1 MKFLG
6 AILVIF
12 FFSSC
17 SSFKAERVDSEESD
31 KKALQIT
38 DQWVQGD
45 TERIIK
51 KLVSNIREKKS
62 SLPYFQTN
70 KKPKVFIG
78 EIQNY
83 TPEAYFPINDLNDE
97 LLSEFSDGDDF
108 VLVDAASR
116 EKILKEITY
125 QNDGMVDPAQ
135 AKKIGKQVGAD
146 LMIFGN
152 IYSQVS
158 SRKGKTIKQYSVT
171 IILTEIE
178 SGVELIRV
186 RNKLSKF
193 SEQSSTGW

>member
-1 MKFLG
+1 MKSLS
-6 AILVIF
+6 AIFILLIF
-12 FFSSC
+12 ASC

-45 TERIIK
+45 TEKVMK
-51 KLVSNIREKKS
+51 KLVDNIRRKKEELS
-62 SLPYFQTN
+62 YFQKN
-70 KKPKVFIG
+70 KKPKIFIG

-83 TPEAYFPINDLNDE
+83 TPEAYFPIKDLNDE
-97 LLSEFSDGDDF
+97 LLSEFSAGEDF
-108 VLVDAASR
+108 VLVDAGSR

-135 AKKIGKQVGAD
+135 AKKIGLQAGAD

-152 IYSQVS
+152 VYSQEV
-158 SRKGKTIKQYSVT
+158 SRKGETIKQYSVT
-171 IILTEIE
+171 IVLTDIE
-178 SGVELIRV
+178 SGVEIIRV

-193 SEQSSTGW
+193 SKQSSTGW

>member
-1 MKFLG
+1 MKVFG
-6 AILVIF
+6 AIFILF

-38 DQWVQGD
+38 DQWIQGD
-45 TERIIK
+45 TERVIK
-51 KLVSNIREKKS
+51 KLVGIIRNKKTES
-62 SLPYFQTN
+62 TYFQKN
-70 KKPKVFIG
+70 KKPKIFIG

-83 TPEAYFPINDLNDE
+83 TSEAYFPIKDLNDE
-97 LLSEFSDGDDF
+97 LLSELSEGGDF

-125 QNDGMVDPAQ
+125 QNDGMVDPAE

-146 LMIFGN
+146 MMIFGN
-152 IYSQVS
+152 VYSQVAS
-158 SRKGKTIKQYSVT
+158 KKGKTIKQYSVT
-171 IILTEIE
+171 LILTDIE
-178 SGVELIRV
+178 SGIEIIRV
-186 RNKLSKF
+186 RDKLSKF

>member
-1 MKFLG
+1 MKVLG
-6 AILVIF
+6 AIFIILF
-12 FFSSC
+12 LSSC

-38 DQWVQGD
+38 DQWIQGD
-45 TERIIK
+45 TERVIK
-51 KLVSNIREKKS
+51 KLVGQIRNKKNE
-62 SLPYFQTN
+62 LAYFKTN
-70 KKPKVFIG
+70 KKPKIFIG

-97 LLSEFSDGDDF
+97 LLSEFSAGDDF

-135 AKKIGKQVGAD
+135 AKKIGKQAGAD

-152 IYSQVS
+152 VYSQVS
-158 SRKGKTIKQYSVT
+158 SKKGKTIKQYSVT
-171 IILTEIE
+171 IVLTEIE
-178 SGVELIRV
+178 TSVEIIRV
-186 RNKLSKF
+186 RDKLSKF